1 MCIKKHNLFIF
12 LIGIMFVSE
21 LTAEDLELNVVGVGD
36 SKASAIIDAQRNA
49 LRTSYGEF
57 VSTNLTV
64 LNNELTKNET
74 VNLVSG
80 TIKDFEVLS
89 ESINDFAVPPIV
101 EVLLRVTVSKGKLI
115 TFAKAIGDTVQVQGS
130 LFGAEIRQQEINKKN
145 ELVALEHLEKKA
157 KQMSAFFDFETKVGT
172 PQQSTLSDNDFVI
185 SVVVQLTP
193 NKNFTNLMSALSTT
207 LKQISMSKTERGK
220 YNELNVPIY
229 KLGLMSVLNPEC
241 YRMKGGYSRDNP
253 FDSKNFIEGELTKII
268 TNVTYTL
275 EDRKKTWPIDI
286 VETEKSSFG
295 RGYYNHKCKFGDLK
309 NLYFRSPKAAQVLLA
324 INDHVHQSAFN
335 YELSRQTS
343 AEKKLLLPYGPT
355 THLNWEQ
362 GYSYGIFGHERARS
376 AYANLVIRHM
386 PKDDKAR
393 VQSCPPKNNALDYGY
408 DICMGDNDWSSYVL
422 DVSHKFWGTKY
433 QGGIRHVRP
442 ASAFRSKRTFHA
454 WMPNWEQAP
463 LTLSRTQCRG
473 SVNRRQKGSNST
485 ADGAST
491 YGDRP
496 SCHFYSTTELIYAP
510 NLESRYLHN
519 KEPEDLGYLLVRQK
533 KDIFAELYF
542 EDVVSK
548 DMLSRITAYAVDA
561 DNQTK
566 YQGLYD

>member
-21 LTAEDLELNVVGVGD
+21 LKAEDLELNVVGVGD
-36 SKASAIIDAQRNA
+36 STASAIIDAQRNA

-89 ESINDFAVPPIV
+89 ESINDFTVPPVV

-115 TFAKAIGDTVQVQGS
+115 TFAEAIGDTVQVQGS

-172 PQQSTLSDNDFVI
+172 PQQSTLSDNDFII

-193 NKNFTNLMSALSTT
+193 NKNYTNLMSALSTT

-220 YNELNVPIY
+220 YSELNVPIY
-229 KLGLMSVLNPEC
+229 KLGLMGVLNPEC
-241 YRMKGGYSRDNP
+241 YKVRDNYTKGP
-253 FDSKNFIEGELTKII
+253 FNDIEEGELVTKIM
-268 TNVTYTL
+268 YDSDPL
-275 EDRKKTWPIDI
+275 EEMAEYWPIDI
-286 VETEKSSFG
+286 MESEYLSY
-295 RGYYNHKCKFGDLK
+295 RQYNHKCKFGDLK

-343 AEKKLLLPYGPT
+343 SEKKLLLPYGPT
-355 THLNWEQ
+355 THLNWEK

-386 PKDDKAR
+386 SKDDKAK
-393 VQSCPPKNNALDYGY
+393 VQPCPPKNNARDYGY
-408 DICMGDNDWSSYVL
+408 DICMKDNDWSSYVL
-422 DVSHKFWGTKY
+422 DVSHKFWGTEYK
-433 QGGIRHVRP
+433 GGIRHVRP
-442 ASAFRSKRTFHA
+442 ATALRSKRTFHA
-454 WMPNWEQAP
+454 WMPNREQAP
-463 LTLSRTQCRG
+463 LTLSRTQCRESVKRADKYSGNYPHDYDG
-473 SVNRRQKGSNST
+473 S
-485 ADGAST
+485 
-491 YGDRP
+491 P

-510 NLESRYLHN
+510 NLESGLLLN

-533 KDIFAELYF
+533 KDVFAELYF

>member
-1 MCIKKHNLFIF
+1 
-12 LIGIMFVSE
+12 MFVSE
-21 LTAEDLELNVVGVGD
+21 LKAEDLELNVVGVGD

-130 LFGAEIRQQEINKKN
+130 LFGAEIRQQEINKQN

-172 PQQSTLSDNDFVI
+172 PQQSTLSNNDFII
-185 SVVVQLTP
+185 SVVIQLTP

-220 YNELNVPIY
+220 YNELNIPIY
-229 KLGLMSVLNPEC
+229 KLGLINLNQLLASGQRFSDP
-241 YRMKGGYSRDNP
+241 
-253 FDSKNFIEGELTKII
+253 
-268 TNVTYTL
+268 
-275 EDRKKTWPIDI
+275 
-286 VETEKSSFG
+286 
-295 RGYYNHKCKFGDLK
+295 GDLK
-309 NLYFRSPKAAQVLLA
+309 SLYFRSPKAAQMLSA
-324 INDHVHQSAFN
+324 INDHLHQSAFN
-335 YELSRQTS
+335 YELIRQSST
-343 AEKKLLLPYGPT
+343 EKKLLLPYGPIAYIG
-355 THLNWEQ
+355 WEKE
-362 GYSYGIFGHERARS
+362 YRIFGHERARS

-386 PKDDKAR
+386 PKDDKAK
-393 VQSCPPKNNALDYGY
+393 VQPCPPKYNAWDNRY
-408 DICMGDNDWSSYVL
+408 DICMGDNDWSTYVL
-422 DVSHKFWGTKY
+422 DVSHKFWGNKNI
-433 QGGIRHVRP
+433 GGIRYIRP
-442 ASAFRSKRTFHA
+442 ETSVSKRTFHA

-473 SVNRRQKGSNST
+473 SAKRPEESFDRTPLGYYYYRNS
-485 ADGAST
+485 
-491 YGDRP
+491 P

-510 NLESRYLHN
+510 NLESWNSHRN
-519 KEPEDLGYLLVRQK
+519 IEPENLGYLVVRQT

-542 EDVVSK
+542 EDVVSR